1 MSTGVDDFLSILLE
15 LVGDT
20 DESVVLGN
28 TYTLVDSASDE
39 AWVIGSKNREGNS
52 RSDRQGAPV
61 CQNEGKALVLDTW
74 AE

>member
-28 TYTLVDSASDE
+28 TYRWADGVSVE
-39 AWVIGSKNREGNS
+39 IHVI
-52 RSDRQGAPV
+52 
-61 CQNEGKALVLDTW
+61 
-74 AE
+74 